1 MRGLKK
7 KIHSNR
13 RLSKRYKLIN
23 RLNFCG
29 FNSEQISKISCLRK
43 FPFDLHDL
51 EVTDNNYVY
60 RACINESDK
69 PFKSVARISYNPNP
83 TYFSRANVKGQAVGY
98 YACAPDI
105 SIIEG
110 CQDSLRSTKKRKFSL
125 TVSKWKIKK
134 KISLQIV
141 SNSQKTQKTGT
152 DLNLF
157 CEATKNKRFK
167 EMARKDYRTYFLKT
181 RFIADQYAKTNIKC
195 ENDYYISALH
205 SKTLLNLKNKI
216 DGIIYPSV
224 GYLYYGFNYAFP
236 QRLFEDK
243 YFELSEVFLVEVE
256 FCDKDYTKY
265 PKWNVSKQT
274 SNFDNH
280 GIKW

>member
-7 KIHSNR
+7 KIYSNR
-13 RLSKRYKLIN
+13 RLSKRFKLLN
-23 RLNFCG
+23 RINFCG
-29 FNSEQISKISCLRK
+29 FNPEQISKISCLRK
-43 FPFDLHDL
+43 LPFDLHDL

-60 RACINESDK
+60 RACINETEK
-69 PFKSVARISYNPNP
+69 PFESVARISYNPNP
-83 TYFSRANVKGQAVGY
+83 TYVSRANLKGQAIGY

-110 CQDSLRSTKKRKFSL
+110 CQDSLRNTKKRKFSM

-152 DLNLF
+152 DLHLY

-167 EMARKDYRTYFLKT
+167 EMARKDYRTYSLKT
-181 RFIADQYAKTNIKC
+181 RFLADQYAKTNIKC
-195 ENDYYISALH
+195 ENDYFISTLH
-205 SKTLLNLKNKI
+205 SKTLLNPKNKI

-224 GYLYYGFNYAFP
+224 GYLYCGFNYAFP
-236 QRLFEDK
+236 PSLFEDN
-243 YFELSEVFLVEVE
+243 YFELSEVFLVYVE
-256 FCDKDYTKY
+256 FCDKNYTKY
-265 PKWNVSKQT
+265 PKWNVSRQT
-274 SNFDNH
+274 FDFDNDR
-280 GIKW
+280 IKW